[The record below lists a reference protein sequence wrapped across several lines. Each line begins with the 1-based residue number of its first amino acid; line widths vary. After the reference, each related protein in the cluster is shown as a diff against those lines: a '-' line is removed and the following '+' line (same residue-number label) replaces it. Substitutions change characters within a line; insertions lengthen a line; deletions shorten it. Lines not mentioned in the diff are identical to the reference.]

1 MGCKIKRD
9 YTLDQGKKNYL
20 MLTADF
26 GSLQMRLTTADT
38 AMNPSTKNLEQ
49 PCDPGLYSIYNRNTE
64 CSDAHS
70 NTLKI
75 VFIDSINGQLYI
87 FKMDDGSEIKLYQD
101 TDVSYQSSKKITQ
114 DLAVGDILEGK
125 VIKEISHRSPTTK
138 EVKSFTKDGYVD
150 KYKDKRFTGWRRASK
165 TVNFATLFGAGAQTL
180 AHQLEDS
187 GYKESE
193 ADDYIDLT
201 NNVPLYNNL
210 LAKNLGKMEPKKVKY
225 LTAATLMLESY
236 YKGFPGVQERSKR
249 EADFAWAHGYS
260 RCWNGPV
267 RQLPELRYMKRNREG
282 NVIGADQLMWSG
294 KVSNLKNEAGNSP
307 IQCMESNIAIKNI
320 IWLNK
325 YLRRWNLKTV
335 QYNMVH
341 DSVDLLIFKP
351 ELNLV
356 CSLLNA
362 TSTWVR
368 NPHFGIDMCMDFT
381 ICDPSKGFEKNMYHA
396 GLENPFKI
404 DPIEVAV
411 EKWNKEHER
420 VEGFQSIE
428 WTGCEDCGTIPTR

>member
-1 MGCKIKRD
+1 
-9 YTLDQGKKNYL
+9 
-20 MLTADF
+20 
-26 GSLQMRLTTADT
+26 MRLTTADT
-38 AMNPSTKNLEQ
+38 AMNPSTSNLEQ
-49 PCDPGLYSIYNRNTE
+49 PCDPGLYDIYSRFTK
-64 CSDAHS
+64 CPDAHS
-70 NTLKI
+70 STGKM
-75 VFIDSINGQLYI
+75 VFVDSVGGQLYI
-87 FKMDDGSEIKLYQD
+87 YTLDNGETYKLYQD
-101 TDVSYQSSKKITQ
+101 TVIPNTNKVSQNLSIGDSIPTGFDEKTNSLVYHQITN
-114 DLAVGDILEGK
+114 IEK
-125 VIKEISHRSPTTK
+125 RPMTTK
-138 EVKSFTKDGYVD
+138 EFKSFTKDEYID
-150 KYKDKRFTGWRRASK
+150 IYKDKRFSAWRRASK
-165 TVNFATLFGAGAQTL
+165 TVNFGVLFNCGAQTL

-225 LTAATLMLESY
+225 LTAATLMLEAY
-236 YKGFPGVQERSKR
+236 NKGFPGVSERSKR

-381 ICDPSKGFEKNMYHA
+381 ICDPSKGYEKNMYHA
-396 GLENPFKI
+396 GLENPFKV

-411 EKWNKEHER
+411 EKWNKEHEG
-420 VEGFQSIE
+420 VEGFQPIE

>member
-1 MGCKIKRD
+1 
-9 YTLDQGKKNYL
+9 
-20 MLTADF
+20 
-26 GSLQMRLTTADT
+26 
-38 AMNPSTKNLEQ
+38 MNPSTRNLPQ

-64 CSDAHS
+64 CADAHS
-70 NTLKI
+70 NTGRI
-75 VFIDSINGQLYI
+75 VFVDSINGQLFIYQLDNG
-87 FKMDDGSEIKLYQD
+87 KSYKLYQD
-101 TDVSYQSSKKITQ
+101 TPIPGTNLKSQDLKVGDDIPVSINEKTGDITTQKIT
-114 DLAVGDILEGK
+114 GIT
-125 VIKEISHRSPTTK
+125 SRPMTTK
-138 EVKSFTKDGYVD
+138 EFKSFTKDDYIEL
-150 KYKDKRFTGWRRASK
+150 YKDKRFSGWRRASK
-165 TVNFATLFGAGAQTL
+165 TVNFATLFNAGANTL
-180 AHQLEDS
+180 GHQLEDS

-193 ADDYIDLT
+193 ADEYIDLT
-201 NNVPLYNNL
+201 NNVPLYNSIL
-210 LAKNLGKMEPKKVKY
+210 GKNVGKMEPKKVKY

-249 EADFAWAHGYS
+249 EADFAWSHGYA

-307 IQCMESNIAIKNI
+307 IQCLEANIAIKNI

-325 YLRRWNLKTV
+325 YLRRWNLKTR

-341 DSVDLLIFKP
+341 DSVDLLVYKP

-368 NPHFGIDMCMDFT
+368 NPHFGIDMCMDFS
-381 ICDPSKGFEKNMYHA
+381 ICDPSKGYEKNMYHA
-396 GLENPFKI
+396 GLENPFKV

-420 VEGFQSIE
+420 VEGFQPIK
-428 WTGCEDCGTIPTR
+428 WTGCENCGTIPTR